1 MKTTFACLNAG
12 IINSLSHNQEGDQ
25 VLRKEDPS
33 TFTSGVKSICADDN
47 MNLVPATA
55 TMRGNN
61 AVDAGI
67 SNCDAVSG
75 NQKLDFQMG
84 KSEVWKLFFCHG

>member
-1 MKTTFACLNAG
+1 ML
-12 IINSLSHNQEGDQ
+12 H
-25 VLRKEDPS
+25 KEDPS
-33 TFTSGVKSICADDN
+33 TFTSGVKSICADNN

-55 TMRGNN
+55 TMHSNN

-67 SNCDAVSG
+67 SNCNAVSG

-84 KSEVWKLFFCHG
+84 KSEVSKLFFCHG